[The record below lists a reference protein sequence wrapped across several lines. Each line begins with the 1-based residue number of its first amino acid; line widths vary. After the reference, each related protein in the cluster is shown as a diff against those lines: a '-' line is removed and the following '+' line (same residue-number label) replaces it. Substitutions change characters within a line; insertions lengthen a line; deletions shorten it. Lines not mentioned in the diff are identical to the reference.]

1 MREIKREDK
10 FVLWFDEIGIDD
22 VPIVGGKNAS
32 LGEMYQNLT
41 KKGVKVPYGFAV
53 TAYAYRYLLE
63 KGGIK
68 KEIEKILKDLNVNNL
83 ENLMRKGHQVRQL
96 IRNAPF
102 PKELEEE
109 ITEHYYQLCKKEK
122 VKELDVA
129 VRSSATAEDLVDASF
144 AGQQETYL
152 NIKGPTELIDA
163 CRKCFASLFTN
174 RAISYREAKK
184 FNHFEVALSICVQR
198 MVRSDQASSGVMFS
212 IDTESGF
219 KDVVL
224 INGAYG
230 LGENVVQG
238 AVTPDEFYVFKP
250 TLKQG
255 YNAIISKTLG
265 SKNMKMIY
273 DTQGNKQVKNVAVD
287 LTRRNQFCV
296 NDSQII
302 QLAKWA
308 VIIEEYYSKKAGH
321 YKPMDMEWAIDGITN
336 ELFIVQARP
345 ETVQSQKNHNQ
356 YVTYN
361 LKAKAPEPLVVGK
374 SIGQKMVSGKVNIIR
389 DVKDIHQFKKDEILV
404 TEMTDPDW
412 EPIMKIASGIITN
425 RGGRTCFSK
434 DTKILTNKGV
444 YSFEDLYKLKNTKGL
459 MTPSINRKTLKIEW
473 KEITDVMKRKNK
485 LITVSCSQTGK
496 NTINTL
502 DITPDHKMIN
512 IRNSQLEDT
521 EIQDMIKNKEAVTIT
536 DYLPKFKT
544 IKKSESLGYL
554 LGGILTDGCISLRK
568 TKGTVYFIQKP
579 TKEKQKFI
587 EKMNDC
593 LKKEYNYEFK
603 ESVKKPSTGMIRGKP
618 VVGSANSYRC
628 YSKEISQKL
637 LIEREKLIE
646 TIISADEKFIS
657 NFLAGVI
664 DGDGTYNRG
673 RVEIFISKKDLLQ
686 AVVLSCLRLGISPQ
700 VTKNRNIS
708 NVQIVEKLDLLNKF
722 TTRVNCKDLRKAGT
736 RFFNTKQIFSDNF
749 NSEINNRK
757 NKNLLVDE
765 VYLRSVLKKIK
776 DKKLKENLLKILES
790 NLRQKRIVKTKDLGT
805 KDVYNI
811 TVKGNHNY
819 FVFTTGYVPILVNNC
834 HAAIIAREHGIPCI
848 VGSMDATEK
857 LNTGQIVTIDCSGGD
872 NGYVYDGKISFE
884 KEITD
889 ISKMPETKTQ
899 ITLNVGNPEQAF
911 DLSFL
916 PNDGVGLARE
926 EFIINSWIKIHP
938 LALINYNRLTD
949 KHVKWKIDE
958 LTPNYK
964 DKSQYF
970 VDVLA
975 QGIARIAAAFYPK
988 KVILR
993 LSDFK
998 SDEYANLIGGKE
1010 YEPIESNPMIG
1021 WRGASRYYQGNYKE
1035 GFKLECKAIKK
1046 VRDEFGLK
1054 NLELMV
1060 PFCRTLDEAKA
1071 VISEMKKNGLEKG
1084 KDGLYVHCMCEIPS
1098 NVILA
1103 DEFLDIFD
1111 GFSIGSNDLTQLIL
1125 GLDRNSELL
1134 TNIYDER
1141 NPAVKKM
1148 IKEVIEIANRKKKY
1162 IGICGQAPSDYP
1174 DFALFLVENGI
1185 KSISLNPDTVV
1196 KTKLAIAELE
1206 KKTSKRSTSLIR
1218 SAKSVMKRPPS
1229 SIIKKK
1235 KNKK

>member
-1 MREIKREDK
+1 MKEIKREDK

-32 LGEMYQNLT
+32 LGEMYQNLG
-41 KKGVKVPYGFAV
+41 KQGVKVPYGFAV

-83 ENLMRKGHQVRQL
+83 ENLMRKGHEVRQL
-96 IRNAPF
+96 IRNTPL
-102 PKELEEE
+102 PKELENE

-265 SKNMKMIY
+265 SKTMKMIY

-296 NDSQII
+296 TDSQIL

-321 YKPMDMEWAIDGITN
+321 YKPMDMEWAVDGITN

-361 LKAKAPEPLVVGK
+361 LKTKAPEPIVVGK

-425 RGGRTCFSK
+425 RGGRTC
-434 DTKILTNKGV
+434 
-444 YSFEDLYKLKNTKGL
+444 
-459 MTPSINRKTLKIEW
+459 
-473 KEITDVMKRKNK
+473 
-485 LITVSCSQTGK
+485 
-496 NTINTL
+496 
-502 DITPDHKMIN
+502 
-512 IRNSQLEDT
+512 
-521 EIQDMIKNKEAVTIT
+521 
-536 DYLPKFKT
+536 
-544 IKKSESLGYL
+544 
-554 LGGILTDGCISLRK
+554 
-568 TKGTVYFIQKP
+568 
-579 TKEKQKFI
+579 
-587 EKMNDC
+587 
-593 LKKEYNYEFK
+593 
-603 ESVKKPSTGMIRGKP
+603 
-618 VVGSANSYRC
+618 
-628 YSKEISQKL
+628 
-637 LIEREKLIE
+637 
-646 TIISADEKFIS
+646 
-657 NFLAGVI
+657 
-664 DGDGTYNRG
+664 
-673 RVEIFISKKDLLQ
+673 
-686 AVVLSCLRLGISPQ
+686 
-700 VTKNRNIS
+700 
-708 NVQIVEKLDLLNKF
+708 
-722 TTRVNCKDLRKAGT
+722 
-736 RFFNTKQIFSDNF
+736 
-749 NSEINNRK
+749 
-757 NKNLLVDE
+757 
-765 VYLRSVLKKIK
+765 
-776 DKKLKENLLKILES
+776 
-790 NLRQKRIVKTKDLGT
+790 
-805 KDVYNI
+805 
-811 TVKGNHNY
+811 
-819 FVFTTGYVPILVNNC
+819 

-857 LNTGQIVTIDCSGGD
+857 LKTGQTVTIDCSGGD
-872 NGYVYDGKISFE
+872 NGYVYDGKVAFE

-889 ISKMPETKTQ
+889 ISKMPDTKTQ

-938 LALINYNRLTD
+938 LALINYNKLTD
-949 KHVKWKIDE
+949 KQVKWKIDE

-1054 NLELMV
+1054 NLEIMI
-1060 PFCRTLDEAKA
+1060 PFCRTLDEAKS

-1148 IKEVIEIANRKKKY
+1148 IKEVIEVANRKKKY

-1206 KKTSKRSTSLIR
+1206 KKSTTRSTSLIR
-1218 SAKSVMKRPPS
+1218 SAKALMKRPPS

-1235 KNKK
+1235 TNKK